1 MAHSYL
7 KIFKIS
13 DLGKKSQLSL
23 DPTNPHEIYLN
34 MYCFDAMVLL
44 TLSQGN
50 PLAEGDMFKRI
61 KTPFL

>member
-1 MAHSYL
+1 
-7 KIFKIS
+7 
-13 DLGKKSQLSL
+13 
-23 DPTNPHEIYLN
+23 LN